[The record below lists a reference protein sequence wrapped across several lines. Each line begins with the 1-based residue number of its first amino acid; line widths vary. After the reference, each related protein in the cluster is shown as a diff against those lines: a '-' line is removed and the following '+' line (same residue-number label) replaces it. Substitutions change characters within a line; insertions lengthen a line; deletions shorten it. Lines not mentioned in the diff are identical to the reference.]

1 MHVRT
6 AATVTAEGSPAICI
20 CLHVRSVRRILQ
32 IPMFTLSLRALR
44 ARIVKPS
51 QAYLWLAPAG
61 CQVADWGGAPVVA
74 SCDHAVHS
82 ALVSASVDSIDNR
95 SWHIASCGNGAP

>member
-44 ARIVKPS
+44 ARIAKPS
-51 QAYLWLAPAG
+51 LPMACAG
-61 CQVADWGGAPVVA
+61 RLPGCRLGRSAGGGF
-74 SCDHAVHS
+74 
-82 ALVSASVDSIDNR
+82 L
-95 SWHIASCGNGAP
+95 